1 MRFPLRFSHVLATGV
16 LLFGTAVSL
25 VAQEPAVVVY
35 LVRHAEKVDDSR
47 DPALDDLGKARA
59 TLLAQMLH
67 DAGVTH
73 VWSTDYLRTQ
83 HTARPLAVAAGLSVT
98 SYDPRDLPG
107 FAAKLRSSAGRHLV
121 VGHSNTTP
129 QLVQALGGDPGT
141 PIDDGEY
148 DRLYV
153 VTIAGGTVTTSL
165 LRFGSSQTEGN

>member
-1 MRFPLRFSHVLATGV
+1 MARMLATCFFLVGIVAPLR
-16 LLFGTAVSL
+16 
-25 VAQEPAVVVY
+25 AQEQAVVVY

-47 DPALDDLGKARA
+47 DPALNHVGKERA
-59 TLLAQMLH
+59 TLLARMLH

-165 LRFGSSQTEGN
+165 LRFGSSQTAGD